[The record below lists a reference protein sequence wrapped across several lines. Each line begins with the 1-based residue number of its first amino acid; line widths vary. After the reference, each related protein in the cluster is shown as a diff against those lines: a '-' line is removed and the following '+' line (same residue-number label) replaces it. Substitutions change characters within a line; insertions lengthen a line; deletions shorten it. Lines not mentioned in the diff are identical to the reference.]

1 MRLSLAAWCHMHMLI
16 LSMTGEIAV
25 PKPKP
30 DMVMATPPLDGPF
43 HACET
48 VTTGASYLHRH
59 GVTRRRDLTAW
70 PRPGN

>member
-1 MRLSLAAWCHMHMLI
+1 
-16 LSMTGEIAV
+16 MTGEIAV

-48 VTTGASYLHRH
+48 VTTGASYLHPR
-59 GVTRRRDLTAW
+59 GVTRRRDRAA
-70 PRPGN
+70 